1 MRVLH
6 LRHFTQFKGT
16 SIMVFASAIVD
27 VIDPPSPHGGIGLF
41 RVEVWGK
48 EPNDYVRIYEIHAK
62 DDKSAA
68 FEGIER
74 FGRDITKLLEAQDHG
89 L

>member
-1 MRVLH
+1 MRVHH
-6 LRHFTQFKGT
+6 LRHFIQLKGT
-16 SIMVFASAIVD
+16 STMVFASAIVD
-27 VIDPPSPHGGIGLF
+27 VIEPGLF

-62 DDKSAA
+62 DDRTAA

-74 FGRDITKLLEAQDHG
+74 FGRDITKLLEEQDHE
-89 L
+89 LQPSA